1 MDQVNDLDPRDTEG
15 QDKIRKEQAR
25 QANLLKEAENSL
37 YALVFNNEAGQRLLE
52 QWQEKYVHTWIANP
66 NDTLLG
72 IGHKQGQANFVM
84 DIKNRL
90 KQMEKGVDNG

>member
-1 MDQVNDLDPRDTEG
+1 MNDLDPRDTEG
-15 QDKIRKEQAR
+15 QDKAREKQAR

-37 YALVFNNEAGQRLLE
+37 YALVFNSEAGQKLLE
-52 QWQEKYVHTWIANP
+52 QWTEQYVYVWIAHP
-66 NDTLLG
+66 NDTQIS
-72 IGHKQGQANFVM
+72 IGLKQGQANFVM